1 MSNLRILAVL
11 LLLATIGSFAG
22 YRFAQAAPQTQAQDC
37 TQLQSPTQI
46 PSPGLINFDDL
57 ANATVIGDSY
67 RPAFGVRF
75 EDVRTTQ
82 AIIYGNEPAKAH
94 SQPNVASNNAIFPST
109 SVDVPLRITFDAPKT
124 HVGFYMGNGET
135 VQPTALL
142 TAYNVAGGII
152 CQKRFVSVPEP
163 ITAFFGINDPTGS
176 ISVVTLDYGSTAL
189 SEAIDDLYFAPYSA
203 CDKYAYSDGNCD
215 GYPYPYTYAH
225 GDAYSDSGADRTAPR
240 GAALQAYREVRAGA
254 VPCRSV
260 HLRH

>member
-1 MSNLRILAVL
+1 M
-11 LLLATIGSFAG
+11 
-22 YRFAQAAPQTQAQDC
+22 AQAAPQTQTQDC

-75 EDVRTTQ
+75 EDGRTTQ

-94 SQPNVASNNAIFPST
+94 SQPNVASNNAIFPNT

-124 HVGFYMGNGET
+124 HVGFYMGNGDT

-152 CQKRFVSVPEP
+152 CQKRFVSVPES

-189 SEAIDDLYFAPYSA
+189 SEAIDDLYFAPYTPPA
-203 CDKYAYSDGNCD
+203 TNTPTATATATAT
-215 GYPYPYTYAH
+215 PTRTPTPTATPTRTP
-225 GDAYSDSGADRTAPR
+225 APTAPPLV
-240 GAALQAYREVRAGA
+240 ALPYKL
-254 VPCRSV
+254 S
-260 HLRH
+260 